1 MPSVFRG
8 RYQSETVLNM
18 DLVLTPGCQPVRCT
32 VIIGDAQN
40 AVSTDPMTHYDVGTV
55 IKCSG
60 SHHFQRPPRHRYG
73 CNENMGLGWQPKV
86 IEFTVNNWN
95 MITQQAH
102 GVLIHAR
109 EICMDQ
115 KALFIHCN
123 KGEVRVP
130 AGLGFIGK
138 MITGQS
144 SEYWIMQ
151 LDQVR
156 DVDPMYAAFFERGIL
171 PHFHPDGTR
180 SDKGL
185 LDKIE
190 RLGRWWTAQ
199 SAPDRRVPYAD
210 RRRATSAHPTRC
222 SARAASPPPCA
233 RRPHPEPVPTDLVWT
248 LPSGA
253 SGSGLAA
260 EVEPETERAW
270 APTLLASLAPCGQ
283 SVPKSSLSTSGRSAW
298 RAAWSEGGDSRVRAA
313 SRAEVWLDEGVGAAG
328 SSVPPRTL
336 PTIPLQATGSWA
348 DSSIDVAAAEAQAEE
363 AMLAWEPLEVKTA
376 Q

>member
-1 MPSVFRG
+1 MMHYFGVSLAISASAVSVLLVPGLAVVAFLRSKMMPSVFRG

-222 SARAASPPPCA
+222 SARAASPPPSIRDQSA
-233 RRPHPEPVPTDLVWT
+233 PVQDK
-248 LPSGA
+248 A
-253 SGSGLAA
+253 S
-260 EVEPETERAW
+260 
-270 APTLLASLAPCGQ
+270 
-283 SVPKSSLSTSGRSAW
+283 STRLRG
-298 RAAWSEGGDSRVRAA
+298 
-313 SRAEVWLDEGVGAAG
+313 
-328 SSVPPRTL
+328 
-336 PTIPLQATGSWA
+336 
-348 DSSIDVAAAEAQAEE
+348 
-363 AMLAWEPLEVKTA
+363 
-376 Q
+376 